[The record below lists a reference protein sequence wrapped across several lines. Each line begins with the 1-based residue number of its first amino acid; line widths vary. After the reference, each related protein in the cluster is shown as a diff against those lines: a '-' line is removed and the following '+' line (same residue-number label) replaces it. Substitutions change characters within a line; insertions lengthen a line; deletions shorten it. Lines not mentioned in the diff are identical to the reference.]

1 MPEKILISLNQLK
14 KMKLNTKEL
23 KLVDVLCDYYIVNE
37 LKIAEKSK
45 TKPPNFT
52 MVENLKKRLEHLLGK
67 WMVRIFA

>member
-1 MPEKILISLNQLK
+1 MPEKILISLNELK
-14 KMKLNTKEL
+14 RMKLNTKEL

-52 MVENLKKRLEHLLGK
+52 MVENLKNRVSSILN
-67 WMVRIFA
+67 

>member
-1 MPEKILISLNQLK
+1 MPEKILISINELK

-23 KLVDVLCDYYIVNE
+23 KLVQVLCDYYIVNE

-45 TKPPNFT
+45 ISPPNFT

-67 WMVRIFA
+67 

>member
-23 KLVDVLCDYYIVNE
+23 KLVEILCDYYIVNE

-45 TKPPNFT
+45 ISPPNFT

-67 WMVRIFA
+67 

>member
-14 KMKLNTKEL
+14 RMKLNTKEL

-45 TKPPNFT
+45 IKPPNFT
-52 MVENLKKRLEHLLGK
+52 MVENLKQRVDSILN
-67 WMVRIFA
+67 